1 MKIHKN
7 DTIKILV
14 GKDKN
19 KTGKVLK
26 VFPATN
32 KILVENLNIF
42 KKHVRPKKQGE
53 KGQIISIPRPI
64 DVSNAA
70 ILCSSCGKTTR
81 IGYKIEKGNKMRIC
95 KKCSANI

>member
-1 MKIHKN
+1 MKIRKN
-7 DTIKILV
+7 DIIKILT

-26 VFPATN
+26 VFPAKN

-64 DVSNAA
+64 DVSNVA

-81 IGYKIEKGNKMRIC
+81 VGYKIDKGNKTRIC
-95 KKCSANI
+95 KRCSANI

>member
-26 VFPATN
+26 VFPAKN